1 MYLSRGQRGLSP
13 LIHILLY
20 KDTKRRNRNIY
31 YSSIGKFLP
40 CFAALGK
47 ESHIGSAFNALAPNL
62 LIAEVTQRMSLNTDL
77 CDVAQAR

>member
-1 MYLSRGQRGLSP
+1 M
-13 LIHILLY
+13 H

-31 YSSIGKFLP
+31 YGSIGKFLP

-47 ESHIGSAFNALAPNL
+47 ESHIGSAFNAFAPSL

>member
-1 MYLSRGQRGLSP
+1 M
-13 LIHILLY
+13 LY

-31 YSSIGKFLP
+31 YGSIGKFLP

-47 ESHIGSAFNALAPNL
+47 ESHIGSAFNALAPSL

-77 CDVAQAR
+77 CDVVQAR

>member
-1 MYLSRGQRGLSP
+1 MV
-13 LIHILLY
+13 
-20 KDTKRRNRNIY
+20 
-31 YSSIGKFLP
+31 LP

-47 ESHIGSAFNALAPNL
+47 ESHIDSAFNALAPSL